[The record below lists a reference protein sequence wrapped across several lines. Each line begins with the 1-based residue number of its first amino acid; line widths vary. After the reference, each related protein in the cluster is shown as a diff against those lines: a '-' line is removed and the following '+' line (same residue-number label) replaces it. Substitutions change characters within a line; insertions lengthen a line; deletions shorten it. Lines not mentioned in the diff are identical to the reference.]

1 MKRFLRRGA
10 IAAAVILAPLSA
22 LAQNFEAAGTRALG
36 MGGAFVGVADDASA
50 VYWNPAGLAGGAYF
64 SILLDR
70 TEEEAKPPDSPWARG
85 HSGGIIALSTP
96 ALGLGYYRLRTTS
109 LTPLPTLQPADVQAL
124 GFRAD
129 GVYRVDTL
137 LSHHGGVTLVQSLGS
152 NLAVGTTLKLVR
164 GIVASA
170 IEPSGDRGGLLDEGA
185 NLIGKAT
192 TRFDADVGVM
202 ATLGGIRAGLTVRN
216 LREPEFDAPGGEP
229 AERLERQA
237 RAGISARP
245 LGLLVAADVDL
256 TKSDGPLGETR
267 NLAAGAELRILPRAY
282 VRAGLRVNTIADM
295 VSSHSRVV
303 AFGGSYA
310 VMGSAFI
317 DAQVSKGAGAGGTGW
332 GVAGRL
338 LF

>member
-1 MKRFLRRGA
+1 
-10 IAAAVILAPLSA
+10 
-22 LAQNFEAAGTRALG
+22 
-36 MGGAFVGVADDASA
+36 MGIADDASA

-64 SILLDR
+64 SLLLDR
-70 TEEEAKPPDSPWARG
+70 AEGEAKPQDSPWARS

-109 LTPLPTLQPADVQAL
+109 LTPLPTLEPAEAQAL

-129 GVYRVDTL
+129 GVYRIDTL

-170 IEPSGDRGGLLDEGA
+170 IETSGDRGELLDEGA
-185 NLIGKAT
+185 SLIGKAT
-192 TRFDADVGVM
+192 TRFDADVGLM

-216 LREPEFDAPGGEP
+216 LKEPEFDAPGGAP

-256 TKSDGPLGETR
+256 TKHHGPLGETR
-267 NLAAGAELRILPRAY
+267 NVGAGAELRILPRAY
-282 VRAGLRVNTIADM
+282 VRGGLRLNTIADL

-303 AFGGSYA
+303 AFGGSVA
-310 VMGSAFI
+310 VMGSAFV
-317 DAQVSKGAGAGGTGW
+317 DAQVSTGSGAGGTGW